1 MNLVKKTIEGTG
13 LLARALCHEIDHL
26 HGILYIDKWLKKY
39 FQKKR
44 KNNLEV
50 TKLNLVFAGTPEFA
64 LPTLE
69 ALYENGHNI
78 SLVITQKIDHEV
90 EVKKT

>member
-1 MNLVKKTIEGTG
+1 M
-13 LLARALCHEIDHL
+13 
-26 HGILYIDKWLKKY
+26 
-39 FQKKR
+39 
-44 KNNLEV
+44 

-90 EVKKT
+90 EVKKLKPTPVKKKKP